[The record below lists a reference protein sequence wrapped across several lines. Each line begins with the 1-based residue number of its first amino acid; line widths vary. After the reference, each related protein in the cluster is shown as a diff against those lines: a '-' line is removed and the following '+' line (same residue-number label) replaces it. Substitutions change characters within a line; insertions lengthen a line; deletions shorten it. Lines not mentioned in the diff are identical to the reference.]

1 MKTPAV
7 NPELVDQ
14 LYGTWTF
21 VSQSE
26 ADLGYYKAKAYL
38 VVHFMPD
45 PSQTLGCSR
54 DNCFEFQNQLC
65 QDSGST
71 CVNTETTPVEWSDGK
86 RSNLLYLGYAV
97 RISYACSFFL

>member
-1 MKTPAV
+1 MKTSSV
-7 NPELVDQ
+7 NPQLLDQ

-45 PSQTLGCSR
+45 PSETLGCSK
-54 DNCFEFQNQLC
+54 DHCDEFKNQLC
-65 QDSGST
+65 QDGGST
-71 CVNTETTPVEWSDGK
+71 CVDTETTLVQWSDGT
-86 RSNLLYLGYAV
+86 N
-97 RISYACSFFL
+97 

>member
-1 MKTPAV
+1 MKTSV
-7 NPELVDQ
+7 NPELINQ

-45 PSQTLGCSR
+45 PSQTLGCSK
-54 DNCFEFQNQLC
+54 DDCSEFQNQLC
-65 QDSGST
+65 QDGGSV
-71 CVNTETTPVEWSDGK
+71 CVNTETAPVEWSDGK
-86 RSNLLYLGYAV
+86 ELFDHDECFVLWVSCAEHL
-97 RISYACSFFL
+97 